1 MTETIVHIYYNFTKN
16 NPGCVLKVYLNG
28 SLIAARRTIDLW
40 TFNSF
45 NIRSFT
51 SIVLYNRYLDVLNMA
66 SGYIFITCGKFNPPV
81 SGNQKI
87 TVTFKM
93 KIN

>member
-40 TFNSF
+40 TFNSLIF
-45 NIRSFT
+45 V
-51 SIVLYNRYLDVLNMA
+51 VLRVLF
-66 SGYIFITCGKFNPPV
+66 YIIDTWMF
-81 SGNQKI
+81 
-87 TVTFKM
+87 
-93 KIN
+93 